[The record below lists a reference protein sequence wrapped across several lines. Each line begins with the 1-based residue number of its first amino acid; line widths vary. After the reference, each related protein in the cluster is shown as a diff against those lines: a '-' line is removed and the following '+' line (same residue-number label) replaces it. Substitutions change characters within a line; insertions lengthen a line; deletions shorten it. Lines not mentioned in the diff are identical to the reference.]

1 MFNWIKLIPTWVFRT
16 YNRDLSKHR
25 LHTTKYQD
33 LCM

>member
-1 MFNWIKLIPTWVFRT
+1 MLDWIKLIPTWVFRT
-16 YNRDLSKHR
+16 SSRDLSKHR

>member
-1 MFNWIKLIPTWVFRT
+1 MLDWIKWLFKSSS
-16 YNRDLSKHR
+16 RDLSKHR